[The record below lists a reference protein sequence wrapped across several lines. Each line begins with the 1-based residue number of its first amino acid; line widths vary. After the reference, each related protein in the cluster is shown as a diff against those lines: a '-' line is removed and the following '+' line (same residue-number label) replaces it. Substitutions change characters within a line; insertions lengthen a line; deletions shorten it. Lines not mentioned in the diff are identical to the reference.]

1 MKSSWF
7 VGMLM
12 LTPVVASAL
21 TLTTEE
27 YPPLNFSTDGGKT
40 VSGLSTDVMREVAK
54 RTGINTTIGL
64 YPWQRA
70 YKEAQDSKDTC
81 VYSTTRTEAREKLFK
96 WVGPL
101 APSTWILFAK
111 ADSPIALTTL
121 DDAKKYKVGGYQ
133 GDAKAIFLKEKGFTL
148 DEAMSDEQNLKKL
161 DAGRIDLWA
170 ATSGVGPWMAKA
182 SGIKIKP
189 VLSFQD
195 VQMFAA
201 CNLNM
206 PDADITKM
214 NDAIKAMKS
223 DGTYD
228 KILKSYQ

>member
-1 MKSSWF
+1 MKSSWLF
-7 VGMLM
+7 GLLM
-12 LTPVVASAL
+12 LSSLYANAL

-40 VSGLSTDVMREVAK
+40 VSGVSTDVMKEVSK
-54 RTGINTTIGL
+54 RTGIAVTIGL

-70 YKEAQDSKDTC
+70 YKDAQDNKDTC

-111 ADSPIALTTL
+111 ADSTIAVKTL
-121 DDAKKYKVGGYQ
+121 DEAKKYKVGGYQ
-133 GDAKAIFLKEKGFTL
+133 GDAKAIFLKEKGFAL

-170 ATSGVGPWMAKA
+170 ATSGIGPWMAKA

-195 VQMFAA
+195 VEMYAA
-201 CNLNM
+201 CNLSM
-206 PDADITKM
+206 PDADIAKM
-214 NDAIKAMKS
+214 NDAIKAIKA

-228 KILKSYQ
+228 KILKNYQ